1 MSIAIKPFKKW
12 DVIRVFET
20 DPILTTSERYVAL
33 QLLRSLDDKF
43 RPVLVNLH
51 SQALIG
57 HRVHVWRET
66 VNRVVRKLVV
76 VGYFRTRWVTVNR
89 KTKQGIKGVTRVLIE
104 LGPVLRKLVDDAQPP
119 VSAGQPRG
127 VMSHHPSPTPPGSP
141 VSVGSDVDAKSAGS
155 NGVTREDTPE
165 FRRKTLAD
173 FKRLAGSRPPSASR
187 LPSSTPFADLV
198 DRRDGAELPGATELS
213 EAEAAERLR
222 RSRERMANLVQ
233 RNQPRHRPPRSDR

>member
-1 MSIAIKPFKKW
+1 MSVTVRPFKKW
-12 DVIRVFET
+12 DVIRLFET
-20 DPILTTSERYVAL
+20 DPILTTSERYVGL

-57 HRVHVWRET
+57 SRVHVWRET
-66 VNRVVRKLVV
+66 VNRVVRKLVLL
-76 VGYFRTRWVTVNR
+76 GYFRTRWVSVNR
-89 KTKQGIKGVTRVLIE
+89 QTKQGIKGVTRVLVE
-104 LGPVLRKLVDDAQPP
+104 LGPVLRRLVDDSRQP

-127 VMSHHPSPTPPGSP
+127 VMSHHPSPTPPGGP
-141 VSVGSDVDAKSAGS
+141 VSVGGEVVTKSAGS

-187 LPSSTPFADLV
+187 LPSSTPFAELV
-198 DRRDGAELPGATELS
+198 DRRDGAELPSATELS
-213 EAEAAERLR
+213 DDEAAERLR
-222 RSRERMANLVQ
+222 RSRERMASLGQ
-233 RNQPRHRPPRSDR
+233 RSQPRRRPPRSHR